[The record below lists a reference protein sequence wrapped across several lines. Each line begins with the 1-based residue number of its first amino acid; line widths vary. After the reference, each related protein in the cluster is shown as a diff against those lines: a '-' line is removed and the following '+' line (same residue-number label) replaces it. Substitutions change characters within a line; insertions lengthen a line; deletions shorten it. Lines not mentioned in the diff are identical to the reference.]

1 MAAICNNVLHLSLSL
16 TVVLP
21 EPSGRAAEEQL
32 GQLLREPQPQGLEV
46 RLLLAELQEEEE
58 ELASQ
63 LGLEVEVEVLR
74 LAELLLVEEMQN
86 LFLAFL

>member
-1 MAAICNNVLHLSLSL
+1 M

-21 EPSGRAAEEQL
+21 EPSARAVEEQL

-46 RLLLAELQEEEE
+46 RLLLAELQQKE

>member
-1 MAAICNNVLHLSLSL
+1 M
-16 TVVLP
+16 
-21 EPSGRAAEEQL
+21 
-32 GQLLREPQPQGLEV
+32 
-46 RLLLAELQEEEE
+46 RLLLAEQEEEEE

>member
-1 MAAICNNVLHLSLSL
+1 M

-21 EPSGRAAEEQL
+21 EPSVRAAEEQL
-32 GQLLREPQPQGLEV
+32 GQLQREPQPQGLEV

-58 ELASQ
+58 LAEQ
-63 LGLEVEVEVLR
+63 LGLGLEVEVLR

>member
-1 MAAICNNVLHLSLSL
+1 MAAICNNVLHLSLSV

-21 EPSGRAAEEQL
+21 EPSVRAAEEQL
-32 GQLLREPQPQGLEV
+32 GPLQREPQPPGLEV
-46 RLLLAELQEEEE
+46 RLRLAELQEEE

-63 LGLEVEVEVLR
+63 LGLGVEVEVLR

>member
-1 MAAICNNVLHLSLSL
+1 M

-21 EPSGRAAEEQL
+21 EPSVRAAEEQL
-32 GQLLREPQPQGLEV
+32 GQLQREPQPQGLEV

-58 ELASQ
+58 LALL

>member
-1 MAAICNNVLHLSLSL
+1 MAAICNNVLHLSLSV

-21 EPSGRAAEEQL
+21 EPSVRAAEEQL
-32 GQLLREPQPQGLEV
+32 GPLQREPQPPGLEV

-58 ELASQ
+58 LASQ
-63 LGLEVEVEVLR
+63 LGVEVEVLR